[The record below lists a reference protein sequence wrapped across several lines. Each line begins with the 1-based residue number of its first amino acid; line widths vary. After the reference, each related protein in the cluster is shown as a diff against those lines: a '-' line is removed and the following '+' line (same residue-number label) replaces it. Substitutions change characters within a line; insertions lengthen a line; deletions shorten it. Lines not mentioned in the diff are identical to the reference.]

1 LRLVAAHG
9 ALTGVDFLDEGPA
22 LAGGDFLDDAPAQP
36 GDAATVLRY
45 ADRAS
50 RRPLGERDDDD
61 PLLRDATAQLGAYFD
76 GALTSFD
83 LPLAPE
89 GTEFQRRVWEQL
101 QKIPYGGTT
110 GYGELAGRLGLT
122 GHGARAVGLANG
134 RNPVAVVIPCHRVVG
149 ADGRL
154 VGYGGGV
161 ARKRF
166 LLDLEQ
172 GALFQSPLRGRGSV
186 RGR

>member
-1 LRLVAAHG
+1 VWTVTDSPVGPLRLVADDS
-9 ALTGVDFLDEGPA
+9 ALTGLDFLDEGAA
-22 LAGGDFLDDAPAQP
+22 LAGGDFLDDVPAQP

-50 RRPLGERDDDD
+50 RRPLGERDDAD
-61 PLLRDATAQLGAYFD
+61 PLLREATAQLAAYFA
-76 GALTSFD
+76 GSLTSFD
-83 LPLAPE
+83 LPLAPV

-101 QKIPYGGTT
+101 QTIPYGATA
-110 GYGELAGRLGLT
+110 GYGELAGRMGLT

-134 RNPVAVVIPCHRVVG
+134 RNPIAVIIPCHRVVG

-172 GALFQSPLRGRGSV
+172 GALF
-186 RGR
+186 